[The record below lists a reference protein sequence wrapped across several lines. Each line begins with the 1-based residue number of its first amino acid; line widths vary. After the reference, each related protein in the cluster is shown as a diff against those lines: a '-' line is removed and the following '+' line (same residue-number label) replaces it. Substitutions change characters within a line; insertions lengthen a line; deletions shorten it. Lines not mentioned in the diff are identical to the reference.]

1 MPTNRWRLWYVLGAL
16 VATGAL
22 LVWQGGSGPSQAQ
35 EEPPLREG
43 GSSAPALGPE
53 SRGGGVLVRF
63 AAGARLT
70 DVARAMAAVD
80 GVAAKSVAG
89 ARLVRVRVP
98 EGREAS
104 AAAALRA
111 HPLVLE
117 AGPNLVARAY
127 EVPNDVHYPLQWHL
141 HDTVG
146 GIHAQSAWD
155 IAPARGSGVV
165 I

>member
-53 SRGGGVLVRF
+53 SRPGEVLVRF

-98 EGREAS
+98 EGREAR
-104 AAAALRA
+104 AAAVLRA
-111 HPLVLE
+111 SPLVLE
-117 AGPNLVARAY
+117 AGPNLVPRAY
-127 EVPNDVHYPLQWHL
+127 EGGDDIGDALGWPLHAT
-141 HDTVG
+141 DG
-146 GIHAQSAWD
+146 PSRAQSAWD
-155 IAPARGSGVV
+155 IA
-165 I
+165 